1 MLVKV
6 TDTKLKSLSVCY
18 SNGDIFKL
26 RKKPYGGEW
35 SSLKMEPILWKEVG
49 HLLFAHTRGP
59 WKSVDKQKDLFHNY
73 RGRELGNG
81 GKTSFWN
88 DSWIGRNSLEELYS
102 GLYALFLKKNASISN
117 LPLSNESSWN
127 LSLIL
132 KDEILEWTSLSTLI
146 EAFLSTVRDLAG
158 YQKMVGF
165 SLLNLLQ
172 KSWYLESWGL
182 LMVFVHIFGGV
193 PILKKSVLPAVIW
206 ESTIK
211 MSLEEIPWI
220 YSFGVN

>member
-1 MLVKV
+1 
-6 TDTKLKSLSVCY
+6 
-18 SNGDIFKL
+18 
-26 RKKPYGGEW
+26 
-35 SSLKMEPILWKEVG
+35 MEPILWKEVG

-102 GLYALFLKKNASISN
+102 GLYALSLKKNASISN

-193 PILKKSVLPAVIW
+193 PILKKISSSCSYLRINNQDVLRRNSLDLLVSNLLPNFSIFGY
-206 ESTIK
+206 K
-211 MSLEEIPWI
+211 M
-220 YSFGVN
+220 Y